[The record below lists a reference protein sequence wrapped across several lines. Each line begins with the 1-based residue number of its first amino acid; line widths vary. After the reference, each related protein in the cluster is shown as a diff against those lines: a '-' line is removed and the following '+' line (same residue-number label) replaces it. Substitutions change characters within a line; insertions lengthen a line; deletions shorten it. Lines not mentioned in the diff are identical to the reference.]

1 MNKSNTI
8 FRVSLMNGLITGI
21 IFCLITA
28 FIYLLDI
35 DIFSNMFV
43 STGLGI
49 LNLFIIIFAITFSI
63 RKVRETVIDQSLN
76 YGGRFLTGL
85 IVGVIAAW
93 VSGLFSYLLF
103 QVIDPEYMLIQIE
116 GMADMFMNM
125 GMSEDDAYARVDE
138 AREDLKSAKQFLSGF
153 VYAPA
158 FYIVV
163 SLIVSAFMKEKKVAE
178 IETN

>member
-1 MNKSNTI
+1 MNKSNAI

-35 DIFSNMFV
+35 NMFSSLV
-43 STGLGI
+43 VPIGIWI
-49 LNLFIIIFAITFSI
+49 LNLCIVIVAMILSI
-63 RKVRETVIDQSLN
+63 KKVRETVIDQSLN
-76 YGGRFLTGL
+76 YGNRFLTGL
-85 IVGVIAAW
+85 IVGIIAAW
-93 VSGLFSYLLF
+93 VSGIFSYLLF
-103 QVIDPEYMLIQIE
+103 QIIDPEWMLLQIE
-116 GMADMFMNM
+116 GMADMLINM
-125 GMSEDDAYARVDE
+125 GLSEDDAYAQVDDAKE
-138 AREDLKSAKQFLSGF
+138 GLEPAKQFLSGF

-163 SLIVSAFMKEKKVAE
+163 SLIVSAFVKEKKAAE